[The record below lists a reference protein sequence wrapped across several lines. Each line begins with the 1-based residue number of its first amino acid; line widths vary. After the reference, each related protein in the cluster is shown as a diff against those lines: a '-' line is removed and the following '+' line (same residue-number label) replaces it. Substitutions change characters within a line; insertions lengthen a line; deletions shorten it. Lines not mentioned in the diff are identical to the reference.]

1 MRRHLFNIYFYL
13 SRIPFLVTIIPY
25 DIFVRKVKFS
35 SSLDTVWTIDD
46 FIENKLGLKENYI

>member
-1 MRRHLFNIYFYL
+1 MRRKLFNIYFYL

-46 FIENKLGLKENYI
+46 FIENKLGLKEN